1 MTAGETRSILA
12 GGAGGRALT
21 GSSSSPSVVVHLE
34 GAVIAGRDAERW
46 LVETIETAVAR
57 GIQMPKLKTALR

>member
-1 MTAGETRSILA
+1 
-12 GGAGGRALT
+12 
-21 GSSSSPSVVVHLE
+21 
-34 GAVIAGRDAERW
+34 VIAGRDAERW